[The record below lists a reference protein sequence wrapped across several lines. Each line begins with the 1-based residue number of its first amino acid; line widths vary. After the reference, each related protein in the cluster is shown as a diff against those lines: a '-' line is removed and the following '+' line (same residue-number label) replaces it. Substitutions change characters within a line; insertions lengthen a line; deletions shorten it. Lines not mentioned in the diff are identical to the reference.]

1 MNDTSTKVL
10 IVDDEE
16 YALSIVID
24 SVKWDDYGIQALTA
38 KSGEDA
44 LKIIKNK
51 EDINILI
58 TDIKMTGMDGLELI
72 RKVNELNLGISCLVM
87 SSYNDFNLVR
97 QAMQLGAKDYLFKP
111 TMMPEDI
118 INIVLETISKKNIP
132 AESYNMLLQ
141 SEVTDPKIN
150 KVISYIDDNF
160 TDLSLSLGSAAEYI
174 GVSRGYLS
182 KRFKEVTGYKFVD
195 YITKK
200 RLEKAK
206 ELCINTDMKIYEIS
220 EYLGYSDWHYLYSLY
235 KKEYR
240 HSMSAERKNREYES
254 FSVKTE

>member
-1 MNDTSTKVL
+1 MSDAGTTVL

-16 YALSIVID
+16 YALSICVD
-24 SVKWDDYGIQALTA
+24 SVKWDDYGIQVLTA
-38 KSGEDA
+38 KSGEEA
-44 LKIIKNK
+44 YKIIESKKN
-51 EDINILI
+51 INILI

-72 RKVNELNLGISCLVM
+72 RKANELNLGISCLVM
-87 SSYNDFNLVR
+87 SSYNDFDLVR
-97 QAMQLGAKDYLFKP
+97 QAMKLGARDYLFKP

-118 INIVLETISKKNIP
+118 INVVLETISKKNVSSE
-132 AESYNMLLQ
+132 ADVEASLQ
-141 SEVTDPKIN
+141 LEINDPKIN
-150 KVISYIDDNF
+150 KVISYIDENF
-160 TDLSLSLGSAAEYI
+160 TDFSLSLGSAAEYV

-182 KRFKEVTGYKFVD
+182 KRFKEVTRYKFVD

-235 KKEYR
+235 KKEYG
-240 HSMSAERKNREYES
+240 HSMTAERKSRFDNS
-254 FSVKTE
+254 